1 MKILTISSFAIIV
14 GLMLV
19 GSATAGEQK
28 LKFRVVMTEVG
39 GSTTDVAG
47 LKGHAMGA
55 AKYAGFCCLRGW
67 THCIQESRFNNG

>member
-1 MKILTISSFAIIV
+1 MKILTISSFAIMV

-19 GSATAGEQK
+19 GSATAEEQK

-39 GSTTDVAG
+39 GSTMDVAG

-55 AKYAGFCCLRGW
+55 ANYAGFAVFEDGRIF
-67 THCIQESRFNNG
+67 H